1 MIDCLMGLNPVILAL
16 LACLFTYAFTALGA
30 SIVIFFKNV
39 NRNIMDAMLGFA
51 AGVMISASFWSLLG
65 PGIEMATNQG
75 KIAWLVAA
83 IGFISGGLILFIGD
97 KVCNLFMNKVKSTNK
112 DSFKRSLL
120 LIFSI
125 TLHNIPEDC
134 IKYVSQEI

>member
-1 MIDCLMGLNPVILAL
+1 MIDCLIGLNPVILAL

-30 SIVIFFKNV
+30 SIVVFFKNI

-51 AGVMISASFWSLLG
+51 AGVMISASFWSLLE
-65 PGIEMATNQG
+65 PGIEMAVNQG

-112 DSFKRSLL
+112 GSFKRSLL